1 MNEKITLQD
10 LVELLSIKLGITK
23 KHADTVV
30 REFFNL
36 IEEALATEKYVK
48 IKGLGTF
55 KLTEVDSR
63 ESMNVNTGE
72 RIEIQ
77 GHTKISFTPDTI
89 MKDLINKPFSH
100 FETVVLND
108 GVQLEDTPFEE
119 EAKTDEI
126 TDEKVEII
134 VEQPEMQV
142 VAVEEE
148 VPANME
154 ETSVQ
159 QVVEEEESVAEEE
172 PSEEDVETQVPIV
185 EEAEEANIVEETSNE
200 ELEIQEPVVEEIEEA
215 NIVEETSNEESE
227 TQVSV
232 VEEEVEEPKEETV
245 PVEEHPI
252 ENAEK
257 QEEPI
262 EESIAAEEKQEEHW
276 QEKIQPEII
285 REPQHPNN
293 QTTFRILIGIIIVLV
308 LIILFGLYWMFMRS
322 DNAGNSNQVS
332 QPVQEPSVNVIQEE
346 PTIKEDSVQNNVQ
359 MNPDTLVAVQSESQE
374 QFAVLSENVEYAIAG
389 TITTLTLEPGQT
401 LVKLALKYYGSKNFW
416 PYIMQHNPDVIK
428 DADIVPI
435 GATIKIPKLEPKK

>member
-23 KHADTVV
+23 KHADTIV

-159 QVVEEEESVAEEE
+159 QVVVEEESVAEEE

-185 EEAEEANIVEETSNE
+185 EET
-200 ELEIQEPVVEEIEEA
+200 EEA

-227 TQVSV
+227 TQVPV

-262 EESIAAEEKQEEHW
+262 EESIAAEEKQEEHR

-285 REPQHPNN
+285 REPQHSNN
-293 QTTFRILIGIIIVLV
+293 QTTFRVLIGIIIVLV

-346 PTIKEDSVQNNVQ
+346 PTIKEDSVQ

>member
-23 KHADTVV
+23 KHADTIV

-159 QVVEEEESVAEEE
+159 QVVVEEESVAEEE

-200 ELEIQEPVVEEIEEA
+200 E
-215 NIVEETSNEESE
+215 SE
-227 TQVSV
+227 TQVPV

-262 EESIAAEEKQEEHW
+262 EESIAAEEKQEEHR

-322 DNAGNSNQVS
+322 DNVGNSNQVS

-346 PTIKEDSVQNNVQ
+346 PTIKEDSVQ

>member
-23 KHADTVV
+23 KHADTIV

-159 QVVEEEESVAEEE
+159 QVVVEEESVAEEE
-172 PSEEDVETQVPIV
+172 PSEEDVDTQVPVV

-200 ELEIQEPVVEEIEEA
+200 ELE
-215 NIVEETSNEESE
+215 
-227 TQVSV
+227 TQVPV

-262 EESIAAEEKQEEHW
+262 EESIAAEEKQEEHR

-346 PTIKEDSVQNNVQ
+346 PTIKEDSVQ